1 MSPQRNPGFF
11 GNNPF
16 DRRSLNKALAASGL
30 SLAVVPMFASPVR
43 ASDLTLYEWGGY
55 ELPEFHPEYTAATG
69 GSPEFT
75 FFADEEEALQK
86 IRAGFRPDLSHPCVG
101 SIGRWRD
108 AGVIKPIDTARI
120 ERWDDIIPSLL
131 EFEGLV
137 VDGEAYFMPWEFGYT
152 AVAYNPAL
160 IDPADQG
167 FSLLIDP
174 AFKGRISCGS
184 QIDEAVVVGG
194 VIGGFAD
201 PFVPT
206 EDEIAQ
212 LPDIWRQLITNAR
225 FLWST
230 ISEYEQAMASGE
242 VAASYIWTQ
251 SIPPLAEE
259 GVELRIVDP
268 VLPWMCGLVLNTDGA
283 GDEDLAY
290 AYMNAMLDPQ
300 AGKALV
306 ELYGY
311 GHANRNTYPLVSDEI
326 LAANGL
332 TDPVSLLS
340 KGIFFKAIPERDR
353 LITMWEEVQAGI

>member
-1 MSPQRNPGFF
+1 MDRTVLLCATPWRAEEDREVSCFEEPPTEHIPERTVTIRSGRIALQRNP
-11 GNNPF
+11 
-16 DRRSLNKALAASGL
+16 AGL
-30 SLAVVPMFASPVR
+30 PLVGHV
-43 ASDLTLYEWGGY
+43 GGRN
-55 ELPEFHPEYTAATG
+55 TC
-69 GSPEFT
+69 
-75 FFADEEEALQK
+75 
-86 IRAGFRPDLSHPCVG
+86 R
-101 SIGRWRD
+101 
-108 AGVIKPIDTARI
+108 ID
-120 ERWDDIIPSLL
+120 RWDEIIPSLL

-137 VDGEAYFMPWEFGYT
+137 VDGKAYFMPWEFGYT

-160 IDPADQG
+160 IDPAFQG
-167 FSLLIDP
+167 
-174 AFKGRISCGS
+174 RVSCGS
-184 QIDEAVVVGG
+184 QIDEVVAVGG

-201 PFVPT
+201 PFEPT
-206 EDEIAQ
+206 EEEIAR
-212 LPDIWRQLITNAR
+212 LPGIWHELVANAR

-251 SIPPLAEE
+251 SIPPLAEQ

-268 VLPWMCGLVLNTDGA
+268 VLPWMCGLVLNSG
-283 GDEDLAY
+283 GEGNEDLAY

-311 GHANRNTYPLVSDEI
+311 GHANRNTYPLVNDAI

-332 TDPVSLLS
+332 SDPVSLLS
-340 KGIFFKAIPERDR
+340 KGIFFKAIPEGDR